1 MRTTTIPLPEPF
13 DFHLTVGHQTHFR
26 GRAGADLYADGTYY
40 RALRRGGAVLSERDR
55 SNDAPQVRTAR
66 AA

>member
-26 GRAGADLYADGTYY
+26 GRAGADLYTDGTYY
-40 RALRRGGAVLSERDR
+40 RALRRRRAQRGR
-55 SNDAPQVRTAR
+55 DAPRRWTA
-66 AA
+66 